1 MNRDVQKNYNNN
13 FYKIMA
19 ENFGDEIFVT
29 DGTGKV
35 LFVNFAAVK
44 VIGRPVDQIIGRNVK
59 ELEDEGFFKPSV
71 TLEVLKQRKSVNM
84 IQTLLDGK
92 KVLVTGVP
100 IFDYVKEQID
110 MVISTT
116 KDVQA
121 LTQILETIET
131 QKEEITNL
139 RKSAFEEEG
148 FIAAD
153 SGNAAVKNLLLK
165 IAPLDIPVLLQGE
178 TGVGKEVAAKALHRF
193 GQGKDKPMIKI
204 NCATIPEN
212 LIESELFGYEQGAF
226 TGAERGG
233 KKGKVE
239 LAEGGTLFLDEIGE
253 MPLSLQVKLL
263 DFLQDGT
270 FTRVG
275 GTKKQRIKTRVI
287 TATNRD
293 LQQMCKDGT
302 FRTDL
307 YYRINVIPF
316 RIPPLR
322 ERQEDIEIL
331 AKHFLSRCNSKY
343 KGKKTIEK
351 EAQKALY
358 KYKWPG
364 NVRELE
370 HVIEHAYIL
379 SEDHI
384 ITEADISALLHDD
397 MADDTDDTQELYIKS
412 KGLMPLKEAK
422 WEVEKQ
428 LVTQAYKQLG
438 STYKAAEAL
447 KVDQST
453 IVKLLKKHSVKIK
466 EL

>member
-29 DGTGKV
+29 DGNGRV

-44 VIGRPVDQIIGRNVK
+44 VIGRPGDQIIGRNVK

-71 TLEVLKQRKSVNM
+71 TLEVLKQRKQVNL
-84 IQTLLDGK
+84 IQTLLDGR

-100 IFDYVKEQID
+100 IFDDTKEQID

-139 RKSAFEEEG
+139 RKIAFEEEG
-148 FIAAD
+148 LIAVD
-153 SGNAAVKNLLLK
+153 SGNVTIKNLLLK

-212 LIESELFGYEQGAF
+212 LMESELFGYEQGAF

-275 GTKKQRIKTRVI
+275 GTEKQKIKTRVI

-322 ERQEDIEIL
+322 ERQEDIDL
-331 AKHFLSRCNSKY
+331 LTKHFLSKCNSKY
-343 KGKKTIEK
+343 KGKKTIDK
-351 EAQKALY
+351 EAQEELHRHR
-358 KYKWPG
+358 WPG

-370 HVIEHAYIL
+370 HVIEHAYVL
-379 SEDHI
+379 SEENT
-384 ITEADISALLHDD
+384 ITRADISELLQDEREED
-397 MADDTDDTQELYIKS
+397 SPELHIKYT
-412 KGLMPLKEAK
+412 GLMPLKEAK

-428 LVTQAYKQLG
+428 LVTQAYKKLG

>member
-1 MNRDVQKNYNNN
+1 M
-13 FYKIMA
+13 
-19 ENFGDEIFVT
+19 
-29 DGTGKV
+29 
-35 LFVNFAAVK
+35 
-44 VIGRPVDQIIGRNVK
+44 
-59 ELEDEGFFKPSV
+59 
-71 TLEVLKQRKSVNM
+71 
-84 IQTLLDGK
+84 
-92 KVLVTGVP
+92 
-100 IFDYVKEQID
+100 
-110 MVISTT
+110 
-116 KDVQA
+116 
-121 LTQILETIET
+121 
-131 QKEEITNL
+131 
-139 RKSAFEEEG
+139 
-148 FIAAD
+148 
-153 SGNAAVKNLLLK
+153 
-165 IAPLDIPVLLQGE
+165 
-178 TGVGKEVAAKALHRF
+178 AKALHRF

-275 GTKKQRIKTRVI
+275 GTKKQKIKTRVI

-293 LQQMCKDGT
+293 LQQMCREGT

-316 RIPPLR
+316 HIPPLR
-322 ERQEDIEIL
+322 ERPEDIEIL
-331 AKHFLSRCNSKY
+331 AKHFLSKCNSKY
-343 KGKKTIEK
+343 KGTKTIDK
-351 EAQKALY
+351 EAQEALRRHR
-358 KYKWPG
+358 WPG

-370 HVIEHAYIL
+370 HVIEHAYVL
-379 SEDHI
+379 SEEHT
-384 ITEADISALLHDD
+384 ITRDDISRLLYDEREDVPELHIN
-397 MADDTDDTQELYIKS
+397 DT
-412 KGLMPLKEAK
+412 GLMPLKEAK
-422 WEVEKQ
+422 WQVEKQ
-428 LVTQAYKQLG
+428 LVTQAYRQLG

>member
-29 DGTGKV
+29 DGTGRV

-44 VIGRPVDQIIGRNVK
+44 VIGRPGEQIIGRNVK

-71 TLEVLKQRKSVNM
+71 TLEVLKQRKQVNL

-100 IFDYVKEQID
+100 IFDDANKQID

-139 RKSAFEEEG
+139 RKIAFEEEG
-148 FIAAD
+148 LIAVD
-153 SGNAAVKNLLLK
+153 SGNVTIKNLLLK

-178 TGVGKEVAAKALHRF
+178 TGVGKEVVAKALHRF

-239 LAEGGTLFLDEIGE
+239 
-253 MPLSLQVKLL
+253 
-263 DFLQDGT
+263 
-270 FTRVG
+270 
-275 GTKKQRIKTRVI
+275 
-287 TATNRD
+287 
-293 LQQMCKDGT
+293 
-302 FRTDL
+302 
-307 YYRINVIPF
+307 Y
-316 RIPPLR
+316 
-322 ERQEDIEIL
+322 
-331 AKHFLSRCNSKY
+331 
-343 KGKKTIEK
+343 
-351 EAQKALY
+351 
-358 KYKWPG
+358 
-364 NVRELE
+364 
-370 HVIEHAYIL
+370 
-379 SEDHI
+379 
-384 ITEADISALLHDD
+384 
-397 MADDTDDTQELYIKS
+397 
-412 KGLMPLKEAK
+412 
-422 WEVEKQ
+422 EVNP
-428 LVTQAYKQLG
+428 
-438 STYKAAEAL
+438 
-447 KVDQST
+447 
-453 IVKLLKKHSVKIK
+453 
-466 EL
+466 